1 MSVGSD
7 DAEPRAVEGDAT
19 PEDGP
24 ELPPI
29 PDALLAP
36 LLDAAGEALRL
47 LPPID
52 LPPAARRLR
61 SFDRRG
67 LATPA
72 ARHQLRKL
80 LEENE
85 VVLAATAASFGARPG
100 VTELA
105 EAWDGAI
112 AAGGDAPMALVTEA
126 AADGRLPLLACVLIA
141 RLPDSFE
148 FGLGLAVAVAGT
160 VERESGA
167 AAAVRAA
174 TAAQRTA
181 EEAQRRA
188 DAARAGAEADIAR
201 LEVALRE
208 ERQLR
213 RDREQQAAADA
224 GSSGRRRAE
233 LEAALADA
241 SQRIAAAQHQVTAA
255 GGRVAEAERRAA
267 HAERRAGEA
276 ERRAGEADR
285 RAGEVEQRLAA
296 ADRRAGEVEQ
306 RLAAADLRAADAAG
320 RLAAAEDR
328 AGRAEGEAAWSH
340 EVAAPAPA
348 GDASALQDIA
358 RAAEDL
364 AAGLRR
370 LADGPPSPPPPP
382 SRPSPPAPPRP
393 SPPTPS
399 RSRGPAP
406 SGEGTAPRRS
416 ADPSPGRTPRP
427 SSPARR
433 APVRLPPG
441 MLADDPKA
449 IEAMI
454 RTPGLA
460 VIVDGYNVSMLAWPG
475 ASAAEQR
482 ERLCDAL
489 AEFQLRFRCE
499 VTVVFDGAE
508 VPGVRPLRRRGLR
521 IVFSAAGQEADEVVV
536 GEVMF
541 RPADVP
547 VIVVS
552 SDREVRAKSEAEGAV
567 TLGADAL
574 LQLMRR

>member
-1 MSVGSD
+1 VSVGSD
-7 DAEPRAVEGDAT
+7 DAEARRVEGDAHA
-19 PEDGP
+19 EDGP

-36 LLDAAGEALRL
+36 LLDAAGEALRH
-47 LPPID
+47 LPPVD

-80 LEENE
+80 LEENAA
-85 VVLAATAASFGARPG
+85 VLAATAASFGARPG

-112 AAGGDAPMALVTEA
+112 AAGGDAPMALVSEV

-174 TAAQRTA
+174 TAAQGTA

-188 DAARAGAEADIAR
+188 DAARAGAEADVAR
-201 LEVALRE
+201 LEGALRE

-213 RDREQQAAADA
+213 RDREQQVAADA
-224 GSSGRRRAE
+224 GTRRAE

-241 SQRIAAAQHQVTAA
+241 RQRIAAAEHEVAAA
-255 GGRVAEAERRAA
+255 GERVAQAERRAA
-267 HAERRAGEA
+267 DAD
-276 ERRAGEADR
+276 RRAGEADR
-285 RAGEVEQRLAA
+285 RAGEAEQRLAA
-296 ADRRAGEVEQ
+296 ADRRAAE
-306 RLAAADLRAADAAG
+306 AAG
-320 RLAAAEDR
+320 QLAAAEDR
-328 AGRAEGEAAWSH
+328 ARRAEGE
-340 EVAAPAPA
+340 VARGQGVAPPGPP
-348 GDASALQDIA
+348 GDAAALQDIA

-370 LADGPPSPPPPP
+370 LADGPPAPPPPLFRPSPPAP
-382 SRPSPPAPPRP
+382 SRPSPPA
-393 SPPTPS
+393 PS

-406 SGEGTAPRRS
+406 SRESTAPRRA
-416 ADPSPGRTPRP
+416 ADPPSPGRAPRP

-441 MLADDPKA
+441 MLADDPRA

-475 ASAAEQR
+475 VSVAEQR

-541 RPADVP
+541 RPEDVP